1 MSEAFNIK
9 MVRECY
15 YMMQLMEQQD
25 FTFTQD
31 DKRLLLGYAFHQR
44 DLDCV
49 HDAVIHIAAVREK
62 SQEDLDSGIIEQ
74 YSIRG
79 KSELQGKIVEYII
92 QLEVANINQERA
104 NKLLM
109 EILRDKNVD
118 YEFDRMITE
127 LQKQD
132 EEKKREN
139 EVSRR

>member
-1 MSEAFNIK
+1 
-9 MVRECY
+9 
-15 YMMQLMEQQD
+15 MMQLSISPQS
-25 FTFTQD
+25 
-31 DKRLLLGYAFHQR
+31 
-44 DLDCV
+44 
-49 HDAVIHIAAVREK
+49 EK
-62 SQEDLDSGIIEQ
+62 SHRRICIEQ

-118 YEFDRMITE
+118 YELDRMITE

>member
-49 HDAVIHIAAVREK
+49 HDAVIHTA
-62 SQEDLDSGIIEQ
+62 
-74 YSIRG
+74 
-79 KSELQGKIVEYII
+79 
-92 QLEVANINQERA
+92 
-104 NKLLM
+104 
-109 EILRDKNVD
+109 
-118 YEFDRMITE
+118 
-127 LQKQD
+127 
-132 EEKKREN
+132 
-139 EVSRR
+139 

>member
-49 HDAVIHIAAVREK
+49 HDAVIHIAADVYKR
-62 SQEDLDSGIIEQ
+62 QGFYLCAWRRCVGFIETCG
-74 YSIRG
+74 Y
-79 KSELQGKIVEYII
+79 K
-92 QLEVANINQERA
+92 
-104 NKLLM
+104 
-109 EILRDKNVD
+109 
-118 YEFDRMITE
+118 DRT
-127 LQKQD
+127 
-132 EEKKREN
+132 
-139 EVSRR
+139 SYFSAG

>member
-1 MSEAFNIK
+1 MRAFNIK

-31 DKRLLLGYAFHQR
+31 DKRLLLRGMHFISGIWIVCMMQ
-44 DLDCV
+44 LS
-49 HDAVIHIAAVREK
+49 ISPQSEKK

-92 QLEVANINQERA
+92 SWRLQ
-104 NKLLM
+104 
-109 EILRDKNVD
+109 ILTRKEQTN
-118 YEFDRMITE
+118 F
-127 LQKQD
+127 
-132 EEKKREN
+132 
-139 EVSRR
+139 